1 MSSLRHVSRST
12 TPASIA
18 RTPSLAVLSY
28 SRAPAYRR
36 LISSALSPARRDAAF
51 STPSRMPTAFLP
63 LLRSPFLPET
73 VAAIQSRSFHVTLP
87 WYQEQPAQPEKPS
100 KPEQKS
106 DESASSSESEAKPEA
121 EEQKKQQEESE
132 DSGEGKKE
140 EEKGEKKEDLPPPP
154 PHGDKTPWQVFMETM
169 QTEFKASKEWNESTK
184 QLSDSAH
191 QFTES
196 ESVRRARQAYESTTG
211 AVSST
216 AGRVLKTSA
225 DVVGKGA
232 AWTWDT
238 NVMKGVRKGANITG
252 EALDKA
258 TKPIRDTEAFKSV
271 KDVIDDGSS
280 SRYGGWVEKEERR
293 KARELR
299 QKKAAAI
306 HGNVEEMVE
315 DPNAGT
321 NVTLHKDAAWKEAW
335 RDFRDQNKFVQGVF
349 NMKSVYQESENPLVS
364 TARSIT
370 DRVAGFFAENE
381 TAMVIKKIRAM
392 DPSFQIEPF
401 QQELRDYI
409 LPEVLDAYVKGDTE
423 TLKLWL
429 SAAQYSVYE
438 ALTKQYLQAGMK
450 SDGRI
455 LDIRHVDILKARML
469 EPGEIPVFIITC
481 RTQEVHVYRNAKTSE
496 LAAGMEDRVQL
507 VTYVIG
513 ITRTP
518 EDVNNPET
526 RGWRYVYKLFPCS
539 PTKVV
544 IRLILTIFQP
554 LSLSLLSK
562 LLAHIHQTLTQKIHP
577 PLMALRLGALGR
589 EADAPDP
596 IEGARLDELAVARS
610 QQDIPKAC
618 SARRLRGLPMSQSPG
633 PERTILS
640 ISFPIPILVRSVF
653 DRQTELAPITPRQRC
668 ARARA
673 PTRSAQSRGRPPQR
687 LHVPRDA
694 ASRMVAAISASP
706 NSSALWCIM

>member
-1 MSSLRHVSRST
+1 MSSLRHVTRSS

-18 RTPSLAVLSY
+18 RTPSLAAHAYGRS
-28 SRAPAYRR
+28 PAYRR
-36 LISSALSPARRDAAF
+36 LVASAPGCARSKVALAPSRESSAPFSPLS
-51 STPSRMPTAFLP
+51 S
-63 LLRSPFLPET
+63 LRSPFLPES
-73 VAAIQSRSFHVTLP
+73 VAAIQSHGFHSTP
-87 WYQEQPAQPEKPS
+87 QWRQQQPTQPEKPP
-100 KPEQKS
+100 KPEEQSEK
-106 DESASSSESEAKPEA
+106 SASDSKSEAKADPED
-121 EEQKKQQEESE
+121 QSKRQEDGEN
-132 DSGEGKKE
+132 SGEGKEKE
-140 EEKGEKKEDLPPPP
+140 EKEEKKDDGKKEDLPPPP

-216 AGRVLKTSA
+216 AGKVLKTSA
-225 DVVGKGA
+225 DAVGKGA

-238 NVMKGVRKGANITG
+238 HVMKGVRKGANFTG

-258 TKPIRDTEAFKSV
+258 TKPIRDTEAYKSV

-299 QKKAAAI
+299 QKKSASI
-306 HGNVEEMVE
+306 HGNVEDAVE

-321 NVTLHKDAAWKEAW
+321 NVTLHKDAAWREAW

-349 NMKSVYQESENPLVS
+349 SMKNVYQESENPLIS

-381 TAMVIKKIRAM
+381 TAMVIRKIRTM
-392 DPSFQIEPF
+392 DPNFQLEPF

-423 TLKLWL
+423 TLKVWL

-481 RTQEVHVYRNAKTSE
+481 RTQEVHVYRNAKTNE
-496 LAAGMEDRVQL
+496 LAAGMEDKVQL

-518 EDVNNPET
+518 EDVTNPET
-526 RGWRYVYKLFPCS
+526 RGWR
-539 PTKVV
+539 
-544 IRLILTIFQP
+544 LIEM
-554 LSLSLLSK
+554 
-562 LLAHIHQTLTQKIHP
+562 QKS
-577 PLMALRLGALGR
+577 GR
-589 EADAPDP
+589 DY
-596 IEGARLDELAVARS
+596 I
-610 QQDIPKAC
+610 
-618 SARRLRGLPMSQSPG
+618 
-633 PERTILS
+633 
-640 ISFPIPILVRSVF
+640 
-653 DRQTELAPITPRQRC
+653 
-668 ARARA
+668 
-673 PTRSAQSRGRPPQR
+673 
-687 LHVPRDA
+687 
-694 ASRMVAAISASP
+694 
-706 NSSALWCIM
+706 

>member
-1 MSSLRHVSRST
+1 MSSLRHVTRST
-12 TPASIA
+12 APASIA
-18 RTPSLAVLSY
+18 QTPSLVVRSY
-28 SRAPAYRR
+28 SRSPAYRR
-36 LISSALSPARRDAAF
+36 LTLNTLGSAQRDVTLCA
-51 STPSRMPTAFLP
+51 PSRLSTTP
-63 LLRSPFLPET
+63 LTSLTSLRSPFLPET
-73 VAAIQSRSFHVTLP
+73 VAAIQSRPFHETPRWL
-87 WYQEQPAQPEKPS
+87 QENPAQPKKSPKPEEKP
-100 KPEQKS
+100 
-106 DESASSSESEAKPEA
+106 AEAKPES
-121 EEQKKQQEESE
+121 EEQVRQQKDDE
-132 DSGEGKKE
+132 DSAEGKDKDKE
-140 EEKGEKKEDLPPPP
+140 ENKDEKKNEKEEDLPPPP

-216 AGRVLKTSA
+216 AGKVLKTSA
-225 DVVGKGA
+225 DAVGKGA

-238 NVMKGVRKGANITG
+238 NVMKGVRKGANVTG

-258 TKPIRDTEAFKSV
+258 TKPLRDTDAYKSV

-299 QKKAAAI
+299 QKKAASI
-306 HGNVEEMVE
+306 HGNMEELAE

-349 NMKSVYQESENPLVS
+349 SMKSVYQESENPLIS

-381 TAMVIKKIRAM
+381 TAMVIKKVREM
-392 DPSFQIEPF
+392 DPNFQLEPF

-481 RTQEVHVYRNAKTSE
+481 RTQEVHVYRNAKTGE

-526 RGWRYVYKLFPCS
+526 RGWR
-539 PTKVV
+539 
-544 IRLILTIFQP
+544 LIEM
-554 LSLSLLSK
+554 
-562 LLAHIHQTLTQKIHP
+562 QKS
-577 PLMALRLGALGR
+577 GR
-589 EADAPDP
+589 DY
-596 IEGARLDELAVARS
+596 I
-610 QQDIPKAC
+610 
-618 SARRLRGLPMSQSPG
+618 
-633 PERTILS
+633 
-640 ISFPIPILVRSVF
+640 
-653 DRQTELAPITPRQRC
+653 
-668 ARARA
+668 
-673 PTRSAQSRGRPPQR
+673 
-687 LHVPRDA
+687 
-694 ASRMVAAISASP
+694 
-706 NSSALWCIM
+706 